1 MAWLPLLLAV
11 LAHGSGSLVQAALTQ
26 PPSVSTTLGETVRIE
41 CSGLSSGSNAG
52 WYQQKVPGTGPVTL
66 IYNSNQRPSGI
77 PSRFSGTRI
86 TWPGAIAEDKGAGSF
101 VSWSAAGSQGESCS
115 VVQPSSAHPGNI
127 KVPGSLVQAALAQPP
142 SVSTTLGE
150 TVRIECSEL
159 GSAGWHYAGWYQQKI
174 PGTAPVTVIY
184 GGNRRP
190 SSIPSRFS
198 GTKSGTTATLT
209 IAGVQAEDEAVYY
222 CGGWDSNNNGIFGAG
237 TQLTISNLPRSAPE
251 VSLFPPSSELLEQN
265 KATLVCLIEN
275 FYPRD
280 VTVAWLAD
288 GNTITDG
295 VSTSQPQWQSN
306 TKYMASSYLT
316 LTPSQ
321 WRSKETFTCKVTHAA
336 GNVQKTV
343 KRSECSS

>member
-11 LAHGSGSLVQAALTQ
+11 LAHGSGSLVQAALNQ
-26 PPSVSTTLGETVRIE
+26 PSSVSTTLGETVQIS
-41 CSGLSSGSNAG
+41 CSGSSYSYG
-52 WYQQKVPGTGPVTL
+52 WYQQKVPGTGPVTV
-66 IYNSNQRPSGI
+66 IYGNTNRPSGI
-77 PSRFSGTRI
+77 PSRFSGT
-86 TWPGAIAEDKGAGSF
+86 
-101 VSWSAAGSQGESCS
+101 
-115 VVQPSSAHPGNI
+115 
-127 KVPGSLVQAALAQPP
+127 
-142 SVSTTLGE
+142 
-150 TVRIECSEL
+150 
-159 GSAGWHYAGWYQQKI
+159 
-174 PGTAPVTVIY
+174 
-184 GGNRRP
+184 
-190 SSIPSRFS
+190 
-198 GTKSGTTATLT
+198 KSGSTGTLT
-209 IAGVQAEDEAVYY
+209 ITGVQAEDEAVYY
-222 CGGWDSNNNGIFGAG
+222 CGSYDSSSNAGIFGAG

>member
-26 PPSVSTTLGETVRIE
+26 PPSVSTTLGETIRIT
-41 CSGLSSGSNAG
+41 CSGLSSSSNAG
-52 WYQQKVPGTGPVTL
+52 WYQQKVPGTGPVTM
-66 IYNSNQRPSGI
+66 IYGNTGRPSGI
-77 PSRFSGTRI
+77 P
-86 TWPGAIAEDKGAGSF
+86 P
-101 VSWSAAGSQGESCS
+101 
-115 VVQPSSAHPGNI
+115 
-127 KVPGSLVQAALAQPP
+127 
-142 SVSTTLGE
+142 
-150 TVRIECSEL
+150 
-159 GSAGWHYAGWYQQKI
+159 
-174 PGTAPVTVIY
+174 
-184 GGNRRP
+184 
-190 SSIPSRFS
+190 RFS
-198 GTKSGTTATLT
+198 GTKSGSTATLT
-209 IAGVQAEDEAVYY
+209 ITGVQAEDEAVYY
-222 CGGWDSNNNGIFGAG
+222 CGGYDGSTGIFGAG

>member
-1 MAWLPLLLAV
+1 MAWLLLLLAV
-11 LAHGSGSLVQAALTQ
+11 LTHSSGSLVQAALTQ
-26 PPSVSTTLGETVRIE
+26 PPSVSTTLGGTVQIT
-41 CSGLSSGSNAG
+41 CSGLSSSSGYGAG
-52 WYQQKVPGTGPVTL
+52 WFQQKVPGTAPVTV
-66 IYNSNQRPSGI
+66 IYGNTNRPSGI
-77 PSRFSGTRI
+77 PSRFSGT
-86 TWPGAIAEDKGAGSF
+86 
-101 VSWSAAGSQGESCS
+101 
-115 VVQPSSAHPGNI
+115 
-127 KVPGSLVQAALAQPP
+127 
-142 SVSTTLGE
+142 
-150 TVRIECSEL
+150 
-159 GSAGWHYAGWYQQKI
+159 
-174 PGTAPVTVIY
+174 
-184 GGNRRP
+184 
-190 SSIPSRFS
+190 
-198 GTKSGTTATLT
+198 KSGSTGTLT
-209 IAGVQAEDEAVYY
+209 ITGVQAEDEAVYY
-222 CGGWDSNNNGIFGAG
+222 CGGNDGSNRYGIFGAG

>member
-1 MAWLPLLLAV
+1 M
-11 LAHGSGSLVQAALTQ
+11 
-26 PPSVSTTLGETVRIE
+26 TLGGTAQIT
-41 CSGLSSGSNAG
+41 CSGLSSYSWANAG
-52 WYQQKVPGTGPVTL
+52 WYQQKVPGTAPVTV
-66 IYNSNQRPSGI
+66 IYGNTNRPSGI
-77 PSRFSGTRI
+77 PSRFSGT
-86 TWPGAIAEDKGAGSF
+86 
-101 VSWSAAGSQGESCS
+101 
-115 VVQPSSAHPGNI
+115 
-127 KVPGSLVQAALAQPP
+127 
-142 SVSTTLGE
+142 
-150 TVRIECSEL
+150 
-159 GSAGWHYAGWYQQKI
+159 
-174 PGTAPVTVIY
+174 
-184 GGNRRP
+184 
-190 SSIPSRFS
+190 
-198 GTKSGTTATLT
+198 KSGSTGTLT
-209 IAGVQAEDEAVYY
+209 ITGVQAEDEAVYY
-222 CGGWDSNNNGIFGAG
+222 CGGNDGSNRYGIFGAG